1 MVVVRLV
8 PDWSEVD
15 ALMAGLPE
23 QPFTRG
29 EATLD
34 ELVTNESHL
43 VSALTGECIVRFK
56 PTEKLIRGVAAV
68 RARYR
73 DGVVIHGASPSDQS
87 ATAA

>member
-1 MVVVRLV
+1 MVTVQLT

-68 RARYR
+68 WARYR
-73 DGVVIHGASPSDQS
+73 DSAIIHGESFSGQTVKAG
-87 ATAA
+87 